1 MTSINYRN
9 KTVQILPNV
18 YEPAEDSFLLVDALL
33 EIIEDKNS
41 LLEVGCGS
49 GIISVFAKD
58 HCPKVVATD
67 INPYAAHCARL
78 NGIDVVRTDL
88 FAGIRGTFDI
98 VAFNPPYLPTSED
111 EHIGGWDDIMLNG
124 GPEGRDTIRRFVAE
138 VGAHLNPSGQ
148 VLMLIS
154 SLTGIKEVCDL
165 MQGAGMSIKKVAK
178 SSHFFEK
185 LVVLKGLIDS
195 KNQV

>member
-33 EIIEDKNS
+33 EIIEDKHS

-49 GIISVFAKD
+49 GIVSVFAKD
-58 HCPKVVATD
+58 LCPKVVATD
-67 INPYAAHCARL
+67 INPHAAHCARL

-88 FAGIRGTFDI
+88 FAGINGTFDI
-98 VAFNPPYLPTSED
+98 VVFNPPYLPTSED
-111 EHIGGWDDIMLNG
+111 EHVGGWDELMLNG
-124 GPEGRDTIRRFVAE
+124 GPDGMDTIRRFVAE
-138 VGAHLNPSGQ
+138 VGAHLKPNGQ

-165 MQGAGMSIKKVAK
+165 MQGAGMSVKKVVE

-185 LVVLKGLIDS
+185 LVVLKGLIDY

>member
-9 KTVQILPNV
+9 KNVQILPNV

-49 GIISVFAKD
+49 GIVSVFAKD
-58 HCPKVVATD
+58 HYPNVVATD

-78 NGIDVVRTDL
+78 NGIDVIRTDL
-88 FAGIRGTFDI
+88 LAGINGTFDI
-98 VAFNPPYLPTSED
+98 VVFNPPYLPTSED
-111 EHIGGWDDIMLNG
+111 EHVGGWDDIMLNG
-124 GPEGRDTIRRFVAE
+124 GPDGRDTIRRFVAE
-138 VGAHLNPSGQ
+138 VGSHLNPSGQ

-154 SLTGIKEVCDL
+154 SLTGIKEVCNL
-165 MQGAGMSIKKVAK
+165 MQGAGMSVKKVAE

-185 LVVLKGLIDS
+185 LVVLKGLMDS